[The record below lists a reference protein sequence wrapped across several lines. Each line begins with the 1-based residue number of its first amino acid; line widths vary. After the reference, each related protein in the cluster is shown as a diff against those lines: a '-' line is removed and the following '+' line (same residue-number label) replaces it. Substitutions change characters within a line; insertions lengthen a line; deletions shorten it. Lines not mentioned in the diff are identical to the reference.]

1 MTRKDIPNL
10 ISILRIILVVPTV
23 YFLLRG
29 DYLLALV
36 PFVVAGLSDALD
48 GFLAKR
54 FGWTSRLGSLLD
66 PLADKFLL
74 VSCFL
79 VFVFIGLM
87 PTWLF
92 AMIVLRDLIVAFGA
106 LLYHFRVEKFN
117 GEPPF
122 SSKLNTTF
130 QIVYLVMLISSQGII
145 DIPMG
150 WMSIVLYAVAAT
162 TMISGLEYIWVWGL
176 KAWNAKLKEQ
186 NAQR

>member
-10 ISILRIILVVPTV
+10 ISILRIILVVPIV
-23 YFLLRG
+23 YFLSKG
-29 DYLLALV
+29 DYLDALV
-36 PFVVAGLSDALD
+36 LFVIAGVSDALD

-74 VSCFL
+74 ISCFL

-106 LLYHFRVEKFN
+106 LLYHLKIEKFN

-130 QIVYLVMLISSQGII
+130 QIVYLVVLISSQGII
-145 DIPMG
+145 DVPVG
-150 WMSIVLYAVAAT
+150 WMNIILYAVAAT

-176 KAWNAKLKEQ
+176 KAWRARLKEQ
-186 NAQR
+186 NAKQ

>member
-10 ISILRIILVVPTV
+10 ISVLRIILVVPIV
-23 YFLLRG
+23 YFLLKG

-36 PFVVAGLSDALD
+36 LFVVAGVSDALD

-54 FGWTSRLGSLLD
+54 FSWTSRLGSLLD

-106 LLYHFRVEKFN
+106 LLYHLKIEKFC

-130 QIVYLVMLISSQGII
+130 QIVYLVMLIASQGII
-145 DIPMG
+145 ELPMS
-150 WMSIVLYAVAAT
+150 WMVVVLYAVAAT

-176 KAWNAKLKEQ
+176 KAWNARLKEQ
-186 NAQR
+186 NAQQ